1 MRRKLFF
8 ILCLAAALCSFS
20 ATTYAGMTT
29 VTAPQT
35 ATVSGIV
42 TDKNGP
48 VVGATVFV
56 KGTTNGAATDIDGR
70 FSLSGV
76 KLNDVITVS
85 CIGYESQEVVFN
97 GQAVLQVV
105 LDDTQYIDEIVVV
118 AYGTAKKSS
127 FTGSASV
134 VKADQI
140 EKISGTGF
148 AETLQGMS
156 AGVQVVNNEGTPGSE
171 PRIQIRGISSMS
183 GKTTPLYIVDGM
195 PYDGSLNN
203 INPSD
208 IESMTVLKDAAASSL
223 YGSRAANGV
232 IVITTK
238 KGKSGKPT
246 VNFHAGWG
254 TSDLAV
260 PYMTKAN
267 PYEQLVNNWTAL
279 YNDQIYLHGKNPQ
292 EAGDYASENAV
303 GLSVNPVTNS
313 RGETWFVTPFEW
325 PGAANQFVL
334 HDGNGNAYTN
344 PKLKMIWN
352 DSDWE
357 WNDAIFSRK
366 LRQDYGVDVS
376 GSSDSGKTNYFISG
390 GYLNDKGYSNDDFYN
405 RYTFRAN
412 VETQVTKWLSMGGS
426 LAYSYARQNTRG
438 YNRALGF
445 HTSLT
450 SPYLRNNDN
459 TDWVYSAKT
468 GDRMYDWATMNKN
481 FFGLPAIG
489 KGNYWDNPNDESFSS
504 RDYSTISAKYFVN
517 VKLPFDLNFRSS
529 ISIDDNLANSY
540 GYDSAVHGSDQI
552 APYGITVKTNGG
564 SANRSSDKVVS
575 ATWNNILTW
584 NKSFGDHNLNL
595 MAGHEFYSYTDNYA
609 YEYGE
614 GIMSL
619 GQYELASCTS
629 DYKEVDSDRIRY
641 SLLSFFGK
649 IDYNFKNKY
658 YISGSIRR
666 DGSSR
671 FSEKSRW
678 GNFWSVGGS
687 WRISNENFL
696 KGAEWINN
704 LVLKASY
711 GTSGNDR
718 LFTRDTGNGAPGS
731 EIYYAYQAY
740 YENDNFYG
748 QSGYMP
754 SSIATPDLRWE
765 KNQQFNAGI
774 DFNLLN
780 NRLGG
785 TVEYYSRDSK
795 DLLYYLELPVSA
807 QVGSATGYN
816 TNLGNVR
823 NSGIE
828 VTLNAVPV
836 QKKNFTWAIDV
847 NFSTLKNEVTYLPG
861 GAYTYA
867 NRGISYRLE
876 EGHSLYEFYNVK
888 NAGVDPQTG
897 LMQYWIK
904 DGNGGWKKTS
914 NYSEVTTDDYQW
926 GGTAIPQAFGS
937 ITNSFQIGNFDLSFM
952 WYGSFGAKIFN
963 YMFFE
968 SGTLRNGVGL
978 MQDVVY
984 DKAWKK
990 PGDNATYP
998 RFSSEKDGDNR
1009 KASDFFVFDND
1020 YIRLR
1025 NLTLGYSLPQNL
1037 IKKAKISNLRI
1048 FVSGDNL
1055 LTFGTAASMH
1065 TEPETG
1071 ILGNNYNGNTDTDN
1085 GNQSSRRV
1093 YMGGVQITF

>member
-1 MRRKLFF
+1 MLVG
-8 ILCLAAALCSFS
+8 CLMAALSGSSVTGS
-20 ATTYAGMTT
+20 AIAAPVYAQQS
-29 VTAPQT
+29 AS
-35 ATVSGIV
+35 VSGV
-42 TDKNGP
+42 VSDKSGP
-48 VVGATVFV
+48 VMGVAVFV
-56 KGTTNGAATDIDGR
+56 KGTANGASTDIDGR
-70 FSLSGV
+70 YSLSGIS
-76 KLNDVITVS
+76 KGDIIVIS
-85 CIGYESQEVVFN
+85 CIGYETQEIVYN
-97 GQAVLQVV
+97 GQSTLNIT
-105 LDDTQYIDEIVVV
+105 LDDTQFIDEVVFV
-118 AYGTAKKSS
+118 AYGTTKKSS

-140 EKISGTGF
+140 EKISGSGF

-171 PRIQIRGISSMS
+171 PRIQIRGIASMS
-183 GKTTPLYIVDGM
+183 GKTAPLYIVDGM

-246 VNFHAGWG
+246 VNFRAGWG

-267 PYEQLVNNWTAL
+267 PYEQLLNNWQAL
-279 YNDQIYLHGKNPQ
+279 YNDQVYLHGKSPQ

-303 GLSVNPVTNS
+303 GLSVNPVKNS
-313 RGETWFVTPFEW
+313 QGQTWYVTPFQW

-334 HDGNGNAYTN
+334 HDGNGKGYTN
-344 PKLKMIWN
+344 PDLNMIWD

-357 WNDAIFSRK
+357 WNDVIFSRK
-366 LRQDYGVDVS
+366 LRQDYGIDVS

-405 RYTFRAN
+405 RYSFRAN
-412 VETQVTKWLSMGGS
+412 VETKVNDWLTMGGS
-426 LAYSYARQNTRG
+426 LAYSYARQNARG

-468 GDRMYDWATMNKN
+468 GDRMYDWATMNAN
-481 FFGLPAIG
+481 FFGLPAVG
-489 KGNYWDNPNDESFSS
+489 KGNYWNNPNDESFSS
-504 RDYSTISAKYFVN
+504 HEYTTMSAKYFVS
-517 VKLPFDLNFRSS
+517 VYLPFDINFRSS
-529 ISIDDNLANSY
+529 VSVDDNLSSTY
-540 GYDSAVHGSDQI
+540 GYDSAVHGEDQI

-564 SANRSSDKVVS
+564 SASRSSDKIVS
-575 ATWNNILTW
+575 STWNNILTW
-584 NKSFGDHNLNL
+584 NKNFGGHALNL
-595 MAGHEFYSYTDNYA
+595 MAGHEFYSFVDNYA

-619 GQYELASCTS
+619 GQFELTSCTA
-629 DYKEVDSDRIRY
+629 DYKEVESDRIRY

-649 IDYNFKNKY
+649 ADYNYAGRY
-658 YISGSIRR
+658 YLSASFRR

-671 FSEKSRW
+671 FAKQSRW

-687 WRISNENFL
+687 WRISNEGFA
-696 KGAEWINN
+696 KKASWIDN
-704 LVLKASY
+704 LVLRASY

-718 LFTRDTGNGAPGS
+718 LFSRNTGNGAAGS

-748 QSGYMP
+748 QAGYMP
-754 SSIATPDLRWE
+754 SSIATPDLKWE
-765 KNQQFNAGI
+765 KNRQFNAGL

-780 NRLGG
+780 NRIGG
-785 TVEYYSRDSK
+785 TIEYYSRGSK
-795 DLLYYLELPVSA
+795 DLLYYLELPISA

-816 TNLGNVR
+816 TNLGDVN

-828 VTLNAVPV
+828 FTLNTTPV
-836 QKKNFTWAIDV
+836 QRQKFTWNLDL
-847 NFSTLKNEVTYLPG
+847 NFSTLRNEVTYLPG

-914 NYSEVTTDDYQW
+914 NYSEVTSDDYQW
-926 GGTAIPQAFGS
+926 GGTAIPKAFGS
-937 ITNSFQIGNFDLSFM
+937 ITNSFKWGNFDFSFM

-1009 KASDFFVFDND
+1009 KASDFFVFNND
-1020 YIRLR
+1020 YLRLR
-1025 NLTLGYSLPQNL
+1025 NLTLGYTLPQSIL
-1037 IKKAKISNLRI
+1037 KKVNMSNVR
-1048 FVSGDNL
+1048 FYVSGDNL
-1055 LTFGTAASMH
+1055 LTFGTAARMH

-1093 YMGGVQITF
+1093 YMGGVQISF